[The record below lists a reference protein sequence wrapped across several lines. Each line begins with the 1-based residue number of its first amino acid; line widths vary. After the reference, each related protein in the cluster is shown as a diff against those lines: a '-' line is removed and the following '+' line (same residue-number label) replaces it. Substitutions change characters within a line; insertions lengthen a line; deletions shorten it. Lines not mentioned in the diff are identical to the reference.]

1 MSTKKRGLGTGR
13 GLDALLGAVRQA
25 KDEVA
30 NAETTATQQAK
41 DSFLQL
47 PLDQLQRGRYQPRRD
62 MNPVAL
68 QELADSS
75 RLWCGHLAKQGVLK
89 LLKVSA
95 DGVLHKWQV

>member
-30 NAETTATQQAK
+30 AAETTSIQQAK

-47 PLDQLQRGRYQPRRD
+47 PLDQLQRGLINR
-62 MNPVAL
+62 A
-68 QELADSS
+68 AT
-75 RLWCGHLAKQGVLK
+75 
-89 LLKVSA
+89 
-95 DGVLHKWQV
+95 